1 MKNTNKSIFE
11 NYPDVVTV
19 EQLASMLGIST
30 KTAYK
35 LVKEKQ
41 IKSVCIGRIYK
52 KTNLYRPE
60 NQRKCK
66 KCRKNAPTSTS
77 RVYTA

>member
-35 LVKEKQ
+35 KSRLNLFVSDVS
-41 IKSVCIGRIYK
+41 IKYQKFMFWNI
-52 KTNLYRPE
+52 
-60 NQRKCK
+60 
-66 KCRKNAPTSTS
+66 CRYLSNFILGML
-77 RVYTA
+77 

>member
-35 LVKEKQ
+35 LVNEKQ

-52 KTNLYRPE
+52 IPKIYVLEYLQIPF
-60 NQRKCK
+60 
-66 KCRKNAPTSTS
+66 
-77 RVYTA
+77 

>member
-30 KTAYK
+30 KTAYM

-52 KTNLYRPE
+52 IPKIYVLEYLQIPF
-60 NQRKCK
+60 
-66 KCRKNAPTSTS
+66 
-77 RVYTA
+77 

>member
-52 KTNLYRPE
+52 IPKIYVLDIYRYLS
-60 NQRKCK
+60 NFILGML
-66 KCRKNAPTSTS
+66 
-77 RVYTA
+77 

>member
-35 LVKEKQ
+35 LVENAK
-41 IKSVCIGRIYK
+41 IKRHDPISTRSLLFFVQK
-52 KTNLYRPE
+52 VTNDAYAILF
-60 NQRKCK
+60 
-66 KCRKNAPTSTS
+66 A
-77 RVYTA
+77 V

>member
-52 KTNLYRPE
+52 IPKIYVFGIFADTFLI
-60 NQRKCK
+60 
-66 KCRKNAPTSTS
+66 SF
-77 RVYTA
+77 

>member
-30 KTAYK
+30 KTAYR
-35 LVKEKQ
+35 LLQEGQVRHFM
-41 IKSVCIGRIYK
+41 IGRA
-52 KTNLYRPE
+52 YRIPKLHIIE
-60 NQRKCK
+60 YLQ
-66 KCRKNAPTSTS
+66 
-77 RVYTA
+77 VLETA

>member
-19 EQLASMLGIST
+19 EQLASMLGT
-30 KTAYK
+30 PPTPAYK

-52 KTNLYRPE
+52 IPKIYVLEYLQIPF
-60 NQRKCK
+60 
-66 KCRKNAPTSTS
+66 
-77 RVYTA
+77 

>member
-11 NYPDVVTV
+11 NYSDVVTV

-52 KTNLYRPE
+52 IPKIYVLEYLR
-60 NQRKCK
+60 
-66 KCRKNAPTSTS
+66 ST
-77 RVYTA
+77 RITRQYLQQGLTEMI

>member
-52 KTNLYRPE
+52 IPKNL
-60 NQRKCK
+60 CFGIF
-66 KCRKNAPTSTS
+66 TDTFLISF
-77 RVYTA
+77 

>member
-1 MKNTNKSIFE
+1 MKNTNKYIFE

-35 LVKEKQ
+35 LVKENQ

-52 KTNLYRPE
+52 IPKIYVLEYLQIPF
-60 NQRKCK
+60 
-66 KCRKNAPTSTS
+66 
-77 RVYTA
+77 

>member
-19 EQLASMLGIST
+19 EQLASMHGIST

-52 KTNLYRPE
+52 IPKIYVLEYLQIPF
-60 NQRKCK
+60 
-66 KCRKNAPTSTS
+66 
-77 RVYTA
+77 